1 MSVPGDDR
9 GLTLGDGLFETLLW
23 SGGRPVLFDEHHA
36 RLVRGCAVVD
46 LPAPEREK
54 VWAATVAAVR
64 GSDLTDKRAAVR
76 LTWTAGSAGRGLDR
90 PKTLSPR
97 LLASAVRSPRPVG
110 PARLHTA
117 SVRRN
122 EGSPAS
128 RVKSLSYL
136 DGVLAR
142 REAQLSGADEA
153 VMLNGEGH
161 VACAAAANLFWFE
174 KDALCTPAMECGALD
189 GIVRAEV
196 VAVARRLGMSVRET
210 RTPRSD
216 LSAAAGMFLTNSL
229 IGLRPVSVLDGA
241 EVAPHPGLGRL
252 AQATAVRIV

>member
-1 MSVPGDDR
+1 MSVSHDDR
-9 GLTLGDGLFETLLW
+9 GFTLGDGLFETILW
-23 SGGRPVLFDEHHA
+23 SGGRPVLFEEHFG
-36 RLVRGCAVVD
+36 RLVRGCAAIG
-46 LPAPEREK
+46 LPAPERDA
-54 VWAATVAAVR
+54 VWAATVAAAR
-64 GSDLTDKRAAVR
+64 GADLTDKRAAVR

-97 LLASAVRSPRPVG
+97 LLAVAVRSPRPVG
-110 PARLHTA
+110 PARVHTS

-122 EGSPAS
+122 EGSPTS
-128 RVKSLSYL
+128 RLKTLSYL

-142 REAQLSGADEA
+142 REALLAGADEA
-153 VMLNGEGH
+153 LMLNVAGE

-174 KDALCTPAMECGALD
+174 RDALCTPALDCGTLE
-189 GIVRAEV
+189 GMVRAEV
-196 VAVARRLGMSVRET
+196 TAAAGRMGIAVRET

-229 IGLRPVSVLDGA
+229 IGLRPVSTLDGTP
-241 EVAPHPGLGRL
+241 VPPHPGLGRL